1 MARGRHTSAVKIP
14 RAVAV
19 VTEGSRVLLIKRF
32 LRQES
37 SAVCVMCEDGGWSGP
52 GCPGHRYAVLPGG
65 HVEDGESAE
74 VAAVRELA
82 EETGLRAA
90 IGRQLWVGRHNGRPA
105 FYFQMTGVA
114 GVPVLSGPEAMENSP
129 DNSFELMW
137 ATADEFEALNLH
149 PADVRV
155 ILAELL
161 AG

>member
-1 MARGRHTSAVKIP
+1 MHTPAVKIP

-37 SAVCVMCEDGGWSGP
+37 SAVCVMCEDGGRPGP

-65 HVEDGESAE
+65 HVEDGESVE
-74 VAAVRELA
+74 VAAMRELA
-82 EETGLRAA
+82 EETGLRAT

-105 FYFQMTGVA
+105 LYFQMTGVS
-114 GVPVLSGPEAMENSP
+114 GVPVLSGPEAVENGP

-149 PADVRV
+149 PADIRV
-155 ILAELL
+155 KLAELL